1 MVMLES
7 HGKGRHLKDGSGG
20 GRIKIGIKGNNIG
33 RVRRSRESEVRLHR
47 HSK

>member
-1 MVMLES
+1 MLES

-20 GRIKIGIKGNNIG
+20 GRIKIGIKGNIG
-33 RVRRSRESEVRLHR
+33 RVRRSGESKVRLRR